1 MPPNNASP
9 ATAAAV
15 QPPPNVT
22 TLAAASAVQPP
33 PNVAE
38 AAAAAVQSPPNVAEA
53 TAPAVQPPQNA
64 SQAAASAVQL
74 PQNAAQAATTAFQ
87 QPANIARA
95 ASAVSPSPA
104 NVGQAASGI
113 TAPIPRKASAT
124 PIAMYSNKAT
134 SAAGLR
140 KSSSDHPY
148 HQDGETSTLSEQTPG
163 RNLEEGS
170 VSTTIQ
176 IDQSKNV
183 DVTSPIQPE
192 ETPTAKKSGSLN
204 APSKMPADGNN
215 QMPPPPFLDS
225 PEDDINVAACLVE
238 LGFDQEKIAGDSH
251 LQNQYAAGTET
262 TTAPTRPVDNEP
274 VMDQIEMQ
282 DEEKNRLERERLR
295 RIGDKYFAR
304 LKKIREETPYQSRPP
319 HPDVQKLLPF
329 SEEDQKHIPTEYDP
343 AHGLLVLLGPRDCF
357 DRAYELGNSLRLG
370 LRELAV
376 APVASMV
383 NEIHSY
389 YPLRVELADVEVLLR
404 IGLLK
409 KPEGY
414 PRETLNILRHRREA
428 EKAGRTGSEA
438 PDQIQP
444 GTVTLQINA
453 GTNPQPRAASRPVDH
468 EPAMGQTPPPHPD
481 VKKLLPF
488 PEDVKEHIPSEYDP
502 ADGLL
507 VLLDEEGCY
516 RRAQELGNKLALG
529 GKKFAV
535 APAATMVDNTHS
547 WYPIPVDIPA
557 IDAMLRIGLL
567 KQPEGGVAL
576 LYNTI
581 KNRIEGEAA
590 NADLRLES
598 LVKGQRRR
606 PPKISP
612 QAGTVTLQAS
622 QRDPSVPDPAGAV
635 VPASVNRPR
644 PLPTQVPTQG
654 RASMPP
660 MTAPQR
666 FMAKIAPG
674 TEVHE
679 DIKHLFPAKPE
690 YAGHIPTNYRLTD
703 GLLVLLDNKAC
714 VDRQKEFGILA
725 KPPSTAYLIAPEKD
739 MGDGH
744 RWPMQIGY
752 DSVEVLLKVGLLK
765 KPEGEISTQLE
776 NSRQH
781 RINFARNM
789 EQRKETGSLV
799 RPPAPFTE
807 PFNIQSADGILVPLD
822 EETYKKRYDEFGY
835 TVDFTRDTGLMALAP
850 ETERIHGGNKRYP
863 IMVTVEKLKALIEE
877 GKAKVTDPSVNRLLR
892 PNRKKRQGTYR
903 VGKDWRSRKRRS
915 TTSKGGPK
923 TTGKNAESSDEE
935 EPEEILEP
943 TSLDQHVNLDAEI
956 NQLKD
961 YEDVTVTYE
970 RMLQEHKSWSQFS
983 EEDIF
988 SFAQH
993 CKLQGLEFLSSYQT
1007 LLKTGLKEENY
1018 LSSGNIRYAVYS
1030 MYKLYYFEKKKSKVR
1045 YHNMFHFSLTQLSN
1059 IFLLS
1064 KYRNLKKNWKSLKA
1078 QAHILVK
1085 KAAPLKILMVEVMMK
1100 KAMKVTNHPL
1110 TNMLAKAFNRIGR
1123 AAKNRQISQLLFR
1136 ILLSPWMLTGL
1147 LLHRL
1152 HKAQPLLLM
1161 LYRRMLKKVPLLLKL
1176 M

>member
-1 MPPNNASP
+1 
-9 ATAAAV
+9 
-15 QPPPNVT
+15 
-22 TLAAASAVQPP
+22 
-33 PNVAE
+33 
-38 AAAAAVQSPPNVAEA
+38 
-53 TAPAVQPPQNA
+53 
-64 SQAAASAVQL
+64 
-74 PQNAAQAATTAFQ
+74 
-87 QPANIARA
+87 
-95 ASAVSPSPA
+95 
-104 NVGQAASGI
+104 
-113 TAPIPRKASAT
+113 
-124 PIAMYSNKAT
+124 MYINKAT

-438 PDQIQP
+438 PNQVQP
-444 GTVTLQINA
+444 
-453 GTNPQPRAASRPVDH
+453 
-468 EPAMGQTPPPHPD
+468 
-481 VKKLLPF
+481 
-488 PEDVKEHIPSEYDP
+488 
-502 ADGLL
+502 
-507 VLLDEEGCY
+507 
-516 RRAQELGNKLALG
+516 
-529 GKKFAV
+529 
-535 APAATMVDNTHS
+535 
-547 WYPIPVDIPA
+547 
-557 IDAMLRIGLL
+557 
-567 KQPEGGVAL
+567 
-576 LYNTI
+576 
-581 KNRIEGEAA
+581 
-590 NADLRLES
+590 
-598 LVKGQRRR
+598 
-606 PPKISP
+606 
-612 QAGTVTLQAS
+612 GTVTLQAS

-654 RASMPP
+654 RARVPP

-1045 YHNMFHFSLTQLSN
+1045 FHNMFHFSLTQLSN

-1078 QAHILVK
+1078 QAHLLVK

-1100 KAMKVTNHPL
+1100 KAIKVTNHPL
-1110 TNMLAKAFNRIGR
+1110 TNMLAKEFNRIGR